1 MKRRLGMV
9 LMTAAAVLVLAVQAP
24 AYEKEPGK
32 GKTINPG
39 RATWTTGFF
48 QEALIRKA
56 FEELGYKVKR
66 PKDLQNPIFY
76 QSVALGDVDYWANGW
91 FPNHDSQLP
100 KKFYEKGDTVGF
112 IVKAG
117 GLQGYLVSKREV
129 EKYNI
134 KSLDDFKRPEVRKAF
149 DANRDGKAD
158 LVACPPGWGCEK
170 VISHHME
177 VYNLDESINLI
188 KASYSASM
196 AETVARY
203 QNGEPVFFY
212 TWAPNW
218 TTFRFK
224 PGEDVMWINVPFI
237 DPLDSQKAGEERMT
251 VEGVEG
257 AVSNPVKLGFVVSD
271 IQVVANQK
279 FMDENPAAKRLFE
292 VVRIPLVDISEQN
305 TRMFDGED
313 SAKDIRKHVDQWV
326 VSNQALWDTWL
337 EEARKAVK

>member
-66 PKDLQNPIFY
+66 AKDLQNPIFY
-76 QSVALGDVDYWANGW
+76 QSLALGDVDYWANGW

-170 VISHHME
+170 VISHHMD
-177 VYNLDESINLI
+177 VYDLDDSINLI

-196 AETVARY
+196 AEAVARY
-203 QNGEPVFFY
+203 QSGEPVFFY

-224 PGEDVMWINVPFI
+224 PGKDVMWINVPYI

-257 AVSNPVKLGFVVSD
+257 AVSSPVKLGFVVSD

-313 SAKDIRKHVDQWV
+313 SAKDIQKHVDQWV
-326 VSNQALWDTWL
+326 ASNQELWDTWL
-337 EEARKAVK
+337 EEARKAAK